1 MYLKKLNI
9 KNFRC
14 FKDYEVEFAPRVT
27 VLFGKNGAGKTT
39 LIHAIRKALSFMML
53 SEKIKE
59 KDPKT
64 KKMKPVGEK
73 TLRRGNPYVSVEG
86 YSLIGDTHAQ
96 GTMRSDYLVEIGA
109 EAKLDNLDRHE
120 GLDWSMSAYAI
131 NCRLRPSEY
140 KDAFEKLYYWH
151 QNTNILPLLAYYSDG
166 YPHYSPFGKQKKEK
180 TKEAFLVKSEIKSI
194 GYTDWSTESGCT
206 NAWVVRLET
215 QIRKVENLQRQINS
229 YLANKDGAI
238 DSSVGWSETGYNKAS
253 EELKDATKEIEFITT
268 ALRKFSENELAIAVD
283 VLDLSPYDAHLR
295 IMTKDRHAYSF
306 RNLPAGYKRLF
317 SIALDLAYRSF
328 FLGGCLDVVGVAIID
343 EIDQHLHP
351 ELEKV
356 VLGRFMDTFP
366 NLQFIVSTHSPL
378 VLTGIKT
385 IDGQNKILKMLPH
398 QVKPTPMFDIYGLDM
413 NSGLQEVMDVNPND
427 EELNRWI
434 SRCAYMISKGYKEQ
448 AENLKKSIL
457 EKGVL
462 SSETIDKRISE
473 SLKKLG

>member
-1 MYLKKLNI
+1 MYLRKI
-9 KNFRC
+9 HITHFRY
-14 FKDYEVEFAPRVT
+14 FKEYEIEFAPHVT
-27 VLFGKNGAGKTT
+27 ILFGKNGSGKTT

-96 GTMRSDYLVEIGA
+96 GTMRGDYLVEIEA
-109 EAKLDNLDRHE
+109 EAYLDNFDRHNV
-120 GLDWSMSAYAI
+120 LDWSMSAYAI

-166 YPHYSPFGKQKKEK
+166 YPHYSPIGKQKKEK

-238 DSSVGWSETGYNKAS
+238 DPSVGWSETGFNKAS

-283 VLDLSPYDAHLR
+283 VLDLSPYDARLR

-328 FLGGCLDVVGVAIID
+328 FLGGSLDVVGVAIID

-366 NLQFIVSTHSPL
+366 NLQFIISTHSPL
-378 VLTGIKT
+378 VLTGISTLK
-385 IDGQNKILKMLPH
+385 DNSILLMAPE
-398 QVKPTPMFDIYGLDM
+398 QAKPIEYPNVYGLDY
-413 NSGLQEVMDVNPND
+413 NSALQEIMNVGING
-427 EELNRWI
+427 EELKRLI
-434 SRCAYMISKGYKEQ
+434 SNCAYMYSKGLKEQ
-448 AENLKKSIL
+448 ADNLKRYII
-457 EKGVL
+457 EKKL
-462 SSETIDKRISE
+462 ISEEEVEKRIDDK
-473 SLKKLG
+473 LKEYR

>member
-1 MYLKKLNI
+1 MYLNKLHI
-9 KNFRC
+9 TNFRC
-14 FKDYEVEFAPRVT
+14 FKEYEIEFAPHVT
-27 VLFGKNGAGKTT
+27 ILFGKNGSGKTT

-73 TLRRGNPYVSVEG
+73 TLRKGNPYVSVEG

-96 GTMRSDYLVEIGA
+96 GTMRGDYLVEIGA
-109 EAKLDNLDRHE
+109 EAYLDSHDV
-120 GLDWSMSAYAI
+120 LDWSMSAYAI

-166 YPHYSPFGKQKKEK
+166 YPHYSPIGKQKKEK

-215 QIRKVENLQRQINS
+215 QIRKIENLQRQINS
-229 YLANKDGAI
+229 YLANKDGVI
-238 DSSVGWSETGYNKAS
+238 DSSVGWSETGYIKAS
-253 EELKDATKEIEFITT
+253 EELADANKEIEFITM
-268 ALRKFSENELAIAVD
+268 ALRKFSEKELAIAVD
-283 VLDLSPYDAHLR
+283 TLDLNPYDAHLR

-328 FLGGCLDVVGVAIID
+328 FLGGSLDVVGVAIID

-356 VLGRFMDTFP
+356 VLGRFMETFP

-378 VLTGIKT
+378 VLTGISTLK
-385 IDGQNKILKMLPH
+385 DNSILLMAPE
-398 QVKPTPMFDIYGLDM
+398 QTKPIEYPNVYGLDY
-413 NSGLQEVMDVNPND
+413 NSALQEIMSVGINGD
-427 EELNRWI
+427 ELKRLI
-434 SRCAYMISKGYKEQ
+434 SNCAYMYSKGLKEQ
-448 AENLKKSIL
+448 ADNLKRYII
-457 EKGVL
+457 EKKL
-462 SSETIDKRISE
+462 ISEEEVDKRIDDKIKE
-473 SLKKLG
+473 YR